1 VPAVCVGANG
11 DPESVGLVARTTDP
25 VPVAVV
31 TPVPPDVTAKGLTN
45 AASVATK
52 TGVTTAVEYILA
64 HVTFTLSLNTIADIV
79 DGIATP
85 VPVVFLTVIVSAVS
99 FWIMYCFSIA
109 GTIKL
114 RAPAV
119 VPVSLKRRLRAV
131 CVPFVFVRVSVTFAL
146 AKVTSA
152 EPVIASSRAVP
163 RLMFVVDPHVPD
175 CSPVVI
181 SSILSGE

>member
-1 VPAVCVGANG
+1 
-11 DPESVGLVARTTDP
+11 
-25 VPVAVV
+25 
-31 TPVPPDVTAKGLTN
+31 
-45 AASVATK
+45 
-52 TGVTTAVEYILA
+52 
-64 HVTFTLSLNTIADIV
+64 
-79 DGIATP
+79 
-85 VPVVFLTVIVSAVS
+85 
-99 FWIMYCFSIA
+99 MYCFSIA

-131 CVPFVFVRVSVTFAL
+131 CVPLVLVSVKVTFAL

-163 RLMFVVDPHVPD
+163 RLIFVVDPHVPD